1 MLRLDLS
8 AASLVHWSTDG
19 WKTRN
24 DARTNDVGLG
34 IYSVEIPTAGLAIGA
49 TIVFTWLDI
58 ATNKWTGQD
67 CTVTV
72 APPFAT
78 Q

>member
-1 MLRLDLS
+1 
-8 AASLVHWSTDG
+8 V
-19 WKTRN
+19 
-24 DARTNDVGLG
+24 RTKDVGLG
-34 IYSVEIPTAGLAIGA
+34 IHSVEIPTAGLAVGT

-72 APPFAT
+72 APAFVT